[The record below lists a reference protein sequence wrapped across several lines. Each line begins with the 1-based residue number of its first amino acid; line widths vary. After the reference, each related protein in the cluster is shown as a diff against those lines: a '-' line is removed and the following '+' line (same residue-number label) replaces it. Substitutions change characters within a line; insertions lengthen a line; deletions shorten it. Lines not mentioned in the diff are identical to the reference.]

1 MWSKQ
6 SAVVTLLL
14 TKVRPEKAAVLLEKA
29 ALPNTAACHEQLV
42 WFSEGEV
49 VRVQQKDL
57 VKGGDIGQDKGLKL
71 KCKALQVEG
80 EMVAGVGDLPG
91 I

>member
-29 ALPNTAACHEQLV
+29 ALPTAACHKQIV
-42 WFSEGEV
+42 WCSEGEV
-49 VRVQQKDL
+49 VRVQQKNL
-57 VKGGDIGQDKGLKL
+57 VKGGDVGQDKGLKL